1 MSTRAV
7 VIDSRVDGK
16 GFWVYEDG
24 YPADLG
30 VTLRNLFSKDKSI
43 EQIFNELVQMR
54 TERTRQ
60 IMARAGYPMPNMNNK
75 FRILTP
81 EQVDVAKKSGIEAL
95 WDRFRI
101 GAQYIYRIRQDGVFV
116 SGVEIPKLRR
126 VQARETI
133 RG

>member
-7 VIDSRVDGK
+7 VVDSRVNGK

-30 VTLRNLFSKDKSI
+30 VTLRGLFSKGKSI

-54 TERTRQ
+54 TDRTRQ
-60 IMARAGYPMPNMNNK
+60 MVAHTGYPMPDMNNK
-75 FRILTP
+75 FSILTP
-81 EQVDVAKKSGIEAL
+81 EQVEVAKNSGIDAL
-95 WDRFRI
+95 WNQFRI
-101 GAQYIYRIRQDGVFV
+101 GTQYIYRIRQDGIYV
-116 SGVEIPKLRR
+116 SGGNIPKLRR
-126 VQARETI
+126 VKEKETI

>member
-1 MSTRAV
+1 LSTRAV

-43 EQIFNELVQMR
+43 EQIFNELVQIR

-60 IMARAGYPMPNMNNK
+60 LAAQMGYPMPNMNNK

-81 EQVDVAKKSGIEAL
+81 EQVEVAKKFGFKGL
-95 WDRFRI
+95 WDQFGI
-101 GAQYIYRIRQDGVFV
+101 GAEYIYRIHKKGVNYLWFFL
-116 SGVEIPKLRR
+116 GENNPY
-126 VQARETI
+126 I
-133 RG
+133 RM

>member
-60 IMARAGYPMPNMNNK
+60 LVAQTGYPMPNMNNK
-75 FRILTP
+75 FGILTP
-81 EQVDVAKKSGIEAL
+81 EQVEVAKKSGIKAL
-95 WDRFRI
+95 WDQFRI
-101 GAQYIYRIRQDGVFV
+101 GAEYIYRIRQDGVYV
-116 SGVEIPKLRR
+116 SGIEIPKLRR
-126 VQARETI
+126 VQARETF